1 MVVGLGNPGSKFA
14 DTRHNVGFNV
24 VDLLAQTLQIDVTKR
39 KFGARLGL
47 WHGLPG
53 GMGLQPVKIR
63 PGCPSRKDTAKMAV
77 PRAVADKKLI
87 LLKPWQFMNRS
98 GEAVAGA
105 VAFYKLPLGD
115 LLIVLDDMALEPG
128 RIRIRSRGSAGGHNG
143 LEDIIAKLGTDRFA
157 RLRVGIGQSD
167 RLDSVDY
174 VLGEPTPR
182 QRPLLAEAG
191 QRAKDA
197 VLCWINEGIEAAMN
211 KFNRTEM
218 SQ

>member
-1 MVVGLGNPGSKFA
+1 MDRVKMVVGLGNPGSKFA

-39 KFGARLGL
+39 KFGARLGS
-47 WHGLPG
+47 G
-53 GMGLQPVKIR
+53 
-63 PGCPSRKDTAKMAV
+63 T
-77 PRAVADKKLI
+77 VADKKLI

-128 RIRIRSRGSAGGHNG
+128 RIRIRSRGSTGGHNG

-211 KFNRTEM
+211 KFNRTET
-218 SQ
+218 SP